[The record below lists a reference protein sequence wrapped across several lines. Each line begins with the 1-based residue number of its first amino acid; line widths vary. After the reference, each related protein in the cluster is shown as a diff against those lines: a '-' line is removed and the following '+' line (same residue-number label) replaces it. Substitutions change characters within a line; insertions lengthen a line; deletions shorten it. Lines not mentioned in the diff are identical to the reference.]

1 MSFPLDNR
9 TLAETTFV
17 VVDLETTG
25 WSPASGAAI
34 TEIGAVKVSGGK
46 VIAEF
51 QSLINPGSPI
61 PELITNITGISDA
74 MVMESPWIHEV
85 VPIFLEFCGSPE
97 ETVLVA
103 HNAPFDMS
111 FLLAA
116 VAAAA
121 FDWPEFPVIDTAYLA
136 RKILTKDDVP
146 NNKLETLAGYYGTD
160 SQPNHRALD
169 DSRATVDV
177 LHGLFERLGSF
188 GVTTLAEL
196 LDF

>member
-1 MSFPLDNR
+1 MSTPLDNR

-34 TEIGAVKVSGGK
+34 TEIGAVKVCGGK

-85 VPIFLEFCGSPE
+85 VPIFLEFCGSPD

-116 VAAAA
+116 AESAA

-136 RKILTKDDVP
+136 RKILTKDDVQ
-146 NNKLETLAGYYGTD
+146 NNKLETLAAYYGTD

-188 GVTTLAEL
+188 SVTTLAEL

>member
-121 FDWPEFPVIDTAYLA
+121 FDWPEFSVIDTAYLA
-136 RKILTKDDVP
+136 RKILTKDDVQ
-146 NNKLETLAGYYGTD
+146 NNKLETLAAYYGTD

>member
-1 MSFPLDNR
+1 MSSPLDNR
-9 TLAETTFV
+9 TLAETTFM

-61 PELITNITGISDA
+61 PELITNVTGISDA
-74 MVMESPWIHEV
+74 MVMKSPWIHEV
-85 VPIFLEFCGSPE
+85 VPIFLEFCGSPD

-116 VAAAA
+116 VSAAA
-121 FDWPEFPVIDTAYLA
+121 FEWPEFPVIDTAYLA

-146 NNKLETLAGYYGTD
+146 NNKLETLAAYYGTN

-188 GVTTLAEL
+188 SVTTLAEL

>member
-1 MSFPLDNR
+1 MNFPLDNR

-34 TEIGAVKVSGGK
+34 TEIGAVKICGGK

-74 MVMESPWIHEV
+74 MVEESPWIHEV
-85 VPIFLEFCGSPE
+85 VPIFLEFCGSPD

-116 VAAAA
+116 AESAA

-136 RKILTKDDVP
+136 RKILTKDDVQ
-146 NNKLETLAGYYGTD
+146 NNKLETLAAYYGTD

-177 LHGLFERLGSF
+177 LHGLFERLGSLS
-188 GVTTLAEL
+188 VTTLAEL

>member
-1 MSFPLDNR
+1 MSYPIDNR

-34 TEIGAVKVSGGK
+34 TEIGAVKVCGGK

-74 MVMESPWIHEV
+74 MVEESPWIHEV
-85 VPIFLEFCGSPE
+85 VPIFLEFCGSPD

-116 VAAAA
+116 AESAAY
-121 FDWPEFPVIDTAYLA
+121 DWPEFPVIDTAYLA
-136 RKILTKDDVP
+136 RKILTKDDVR
-146 NNKLETLAGYYGTD
+146 NNKLETLAAYYGTD

-188 GVTTLAEL
+188 SVTTLAEL

>member
-9 TLAETTFV
+9 TLAETIFV

-34 TEIGAVKVSGGK
+34 TEIGAVKVCGGK

-85 VPIFLEFCGSPE
+85 VPIFLEFCGSPD

-116 VAAAA
+116 AESAA

-136 RKILTKDDVP
+136 RKILTKDDVQ
-146 NNKLETLAGYYGTD
+146 NNKLETLAAYYGTD

-188 GVTTLAEL
+188 SVTTLAEL

>member
-1 MSFPLDNR
+1 MSSPLDNR

-74 MVMESPWIHEV
+74 MVMKSPWIHEV
-85 VPIFLEFCGSPE
+85 VPIFLEFCGSPD

-116 VAAAA
+116 VSAAA
-121 FDWPEFPVIDTAYLA
+121 FEWPEFPVIDTAYLA

-146 NNKLETLAGYYGTD
+146 NNKLETLAAYYGTN
-160 SQPNHRALD
+160 SQPNQRALD

-188 GVTTLAEL
+188 SVTTLAEL

>member
-1 MSFPLDNR
+1 MSTPLDNR

-34 TEIGAVKVSGGK
+34 TEIGAVKVCGGK

-85 VPIFLEFCGSPE
+85 VPIFLEFCGSPD

-111 FLLAA
+111 F
-116 VAAAA
+116 
-121 FDWPEFPVIDTAYLA
+121 Y
-136 RKILTKDDVP
+136 
-146 NNKLETLAGYYGTD
+146 
-160 SQPNHRALD
+160 
-169 DSRATVDV
+169 
-177 LHGLFERLGSF
+177 
-188 GVTTLAEL
+188 
-196 LDF
+196 

>member
-1 MSFPLDNR
+1 
-9 TLAETTFV
+9 V

-74 MVMESPWIHEV
+74 MVMKSPWIHEV
-85 VPIFLEFCGSPE
+85 VPIFLEFCGSPD

-116 VAAAA
+116 VSAAA
-121 FDWPEFPVIDTAYLA
+121 FEWPEFPVIDTAYLA

-146 NNKLETLAGYYGTD
+146 NNKLETLAAYYGTN

-188 GVTTLAEL
+188 SVTTLAEL

>member
-1 MSFPLDNR
+1 MSFSLDNR

-121 FDWPEFPVIDTAYLA
+121 LDWPEFPVIDTAYLA
-136 RKILTKDDVP
+136 RKILTKDDVQ
-146 NNKLETLAGYYGTD
+146 NNKLETLAAYYGTD

>member
-1 MSFPLDNR
+1 MSSPLDNR

-74 MVMESPWIHEV
+74 MVMKSPWIHEV
-85 VPIFLEFCGSPE
+85 VPIFLEFCGSPD

-116 VAAAA
+116 VSAAA
-121 FDWPEFPVIDTAYLA
+121 FEWPEFPVIDTAYLA
-136 RKILTKDDVP
+136 RKILTKDDVQ
-146 NNKLETLAGYYGTD
+146 NNKLETLAAYYGTD

>member
-1 MSFPLDNR
+1 MSSPLDNR

-61 PELITNITGISDA
+61 PELITNVTGISDA
-74 MVMESPWIHEV
+74 MVMKSPWIHEV
-85 VPIFLEFCGSPE
+85 VPIFLEFCGSPD

-116 VAAAA
+116 VSAAA
-121 FDWPEFPVIDTAYLA
+121 FEWPEFPVIDTAYLA

-146 NNKLETLAGYYGTD
+146 NNKLETLAAYYGTN

-188 GVTTLAEL
+188 SVTTLAEL

>member
-1 MSFPLDNR
+1 MSSPLDNR

-74 MVMESPWIHEV
+74 MVMKSPWIHEV
-85 VPIFLEFCGSPE
+85 VPIFLEFCGSPD

-116 VAAAA
+116 VSAAA
-121 FDWPEFPVIDTAYLA
+121 FEWPEFPVIDTAYLA

-146 NNKLETLAGYYGTD
+146 NNKLETLAAYYGTN

-188 GVTTLAEL
+188 SVTTLAEL